1 MKNKKKQY
9 KNPDND
15 PRGDWA
21 ESDYRSKWTKDERHG
36 LYYAITNPN
45 TGEKIF
51 PDTFASTDRVWSCS
65 YETHLEN
72 EKNKLVWWG
81 KDGKSKEPKKK
92 RFLSEHNGANTRS
105 IWLDAGSNDEASKE
119 IALLFPENKKI
130 FDTPKPTKLLKKI
143 VAIICDNNH
152 DDLILDFFAGSG
164 TTGDAVMQLNAE
176 DRANSKEGNRKY
188 ILVQLSEP
196 IDPKKNKTA
205 YDFVKNEI
213 GIAEPTICEIT
224 KERLVRAGK
233 QI

>member
-1 MKNKKKQY
+1 MYPRLYIAKQLLKNDGVIFVSIDDNEVAQLRILMDEIFGEENFVGSVAWKKTSGDNKATFVFIHDTILVYSKLQNTFPRTSLDEEQKKQY

-130 FDTPKPTKLLKKI
+130 
-143 VAIICDNNH
+143 
-152 DDLILDFFAGSG
+152 GS
-164 TTGDAVMQLNAE
+164 
-176 DRANSKEGNRKY
+176 
-188 ILVQLSEP
+188 
-196 IDPKKNKTA
+196 
-205 YDFVKNEI
+205 
-213 GIAEPTICEIT
+213 
-224 KERLVRAGK
+224 
-233 QI
+233 